1 MCEMGSFGARL
12 LKDERGS
19 SLVDY
24 GLIAALFILAMI
36 AVFTQ
41 VATATTTWN
50 NVDGQAKT
58 A

>member
-1 MCEMGSFGARL
+1 MGSFGARL

-50 NVDGQAKT
+50 NVDGQVKT